1 MDVIT
6 HTLTPEQFTTAF
18 GVCLHSVHL
27 DGAIIHSVLY
37 LRGSNFKARPKPI
50 SGRTSYIRVRLEF
63 LRYPQV
69 IRARFRVRR
78 FGPPLYFTT
87 TSSCS
92 WIDHS
97 VSGLLH
103 NTNIALFRLAFASAP
118 LLQLNL
124 ALYNNSPVHSAKGTL
139 SPFNGLELLVGIRF
153 QFLFHSP
160 PGVLFTFPSRYLFT
174 IGH

>member
-1 MDVIT
+1 M
-6 HTLTPEQFTTAF
+6 
-18 GVCLHSVHL
+18 
-27 DGAIIHSVLY
+27 LY
-37 LRGSNFKARPKPI
+37 LQVDSFKARPKPI
-50 SGRTSYIRVRLEF
+50 SERTSYFRVRLEF

-78 FGPPLYFTT
+78 FGPPFGLTQ
-87 TSSCS
+87 TSTCS

-103 NTNIALFRLAFASAP
+103 DTQFALFRLAFASTP
-118 LLQLNL
+118 ILHLNL
-124 ALYNNSPVHSAKGTL
+124 ASYNNSPAHSAKGTL
-139 SPFNGLELLVGIRF
+139 SPLNGLELLVGIRF

>member
-1 MDVIT
+1 M
-6 HTLTPEQFTTAF
+6 
-18 GVCLHSVHL
+18 HSVHVYR
-27 DGAIIHSVLY
+27 AITHSVLY
-37 LRGSNFKARPKPI
+37 LHLSYIKARPKPI

-69 IRARFRVRR
+69 IRTRFRAYR
-78 FGPPLYFTT
+78 FGLPLHFTA

-103 NTNIALFRLAFASAP
+103 NTIPALFRLAFASAP
-118 LLQLNL
+118 SLRLNL

-139 SPFNGLELLVGIRF
+139 SPFNGLELFVSIRF

-160 PGVLFTFPSRYLFT
+160 PGVLFTFPSRYLFA

>member
-1 MDVIT
+1 M
-6 HTLTPEQFTTAF
+6 
-18 GVCLHSVHL
+18 
-27 DGAIIHSVLY
+27 LY
-37 LRGSNFKARPKPI
+37 LHRHSFKARPKPI
-50 SGRTSYIRVRLEF
+50 SGRTSYFRVRLEF

-78 FGPPLYFTT
+78 FGPPLHFTA
-87 TSSCS
+87 TSTCP

-103 NTNIALFRLAFASAP
+103 ATITALFRLAFASAP
-118 LLQLNL
+118 ALHLNL
-124 ALYNNSPVHSAKGTL
+124 APYNNSPAHSAKGTL
-139 SPFNGLELLVGIRF
+139 SPVNGLELFVSIRF

>member
-37 LRGSNFKARPKPI
+37 LHGSNFKARPKPI

-78 FGPPLYFTT
+78 FGPPLHFTA

-103 NTNIALFRLAFASAP
+103 NTISPYSDSLSLRLHFFSLTSHYTITRRFILQKARSHP
-118 LLQLNL
+118 LTGSN
-124 ALYNNSPVHSAKGTL
+124 
-139 SPFNGLELLVGIRF
+139 
-153 QFLFHSP
+153 FL
-160 PGVLFTFPSRYLFT
+160 
-174 IGH
+174 

>member
-1 MDVIT
+1 M
-6 HTLTPEQFTTAF
+6 
-18 GVCLHSVHL
+18 HSVPL
-27 DGAIIHSVLY
+27 GGAITHSVLY
-37 LRGSNFKARPKPI
+37 LQVANFEARPKPI
-50 SGRTSYIRVRLEF
+50 SERTSYIQVRLEF

-78 FGPPLYFTT
+78 FGPPCGLTH
-87 TSSCS
+87 TSTCP
-92 WIDHS
+92 WLDHS

-103 NTNIALFRLAFASAP
+103 HTHVALFRLVFTSAP
-118 LLQLNL
+118 ALHLNL
-124 ALYNNSPVHSAKGTL
+124 APYNNSPAHSAKGTL
-139 SPFNGLELLVGIRF
+139 SPVNGLELFVSIRF

>member
-27 DGAIIHSVLY
+27 DDAIIHSVLY
-37 LRGSNFKARPKPI
+37 LHGSNFKARPKPI

-78 FGPPLYFTT
+78 FGLPLYFTT

-103 NTNIALFRLAFASAP
+103 NTISPYSDSLSLRLHFFSLTSHYTITRRFILQKARSHP
-118 LLQLNL
+118 LTGSN
-124 ALYNNSPVHSAKGTL
+124 
-139 SPFNGLELLVGIRF
+139 
-153 QFLFHSP
+153 FL
-160 PGVLFTFPSRYLFT
+160 
-174 IGH
+174 

>member
-103 NTNIALFRLAFASAP
+103 NTLTPYSDSLSLRLHFFSLTSHYTITRRFILQKARSHP
-118 LLQLNL
+118 LTGSN
-124 ALYNNSPVHSAKGTL
+124 
-139 SPFNGLELLVGIRF
+139 
-153 QFLFHSP
+153 FL
-160 PGVLFTFPSRYLFT
+160 
-174 IGH
+174 

>member
-6 HTLTPEQFTTAF
+6 HTLTPEHFTIAF
-18 GVCLHSVHL
+18 GVCLQSVHL
-27 DGAIIHSVLY
+27 DDAIIHSVLY

-78 FGPPLYFTT
+78 FGPPLHFTA

-103 NTNIALFRLAFASAP
+103 NTISPYSDSLSLRLRLFNLTLHDNITRRLILQKARSHP
-118 LLQLNL
+118 LTGSN
-124 ALYNNSPVHSAKGTL
+124 
-139 SPFNGLELLVGIRF
+139 
-153 QFLFHSP
+153 FL
-160 PGVLFTFPSRYLFT
+160 
-174 IGH
+174 